1 MITQQPNVNNEN
13 REQYINDHLRAT
25 RLDETLQRMLNGKF
39 TLLREK
45 LRQMSFYALFKKNL
59 RVMHLDWSMEMLFSF
74 TLKSFSSLCLWIDF
88 DQIWLRFAASA
99 SQRHQKIANKNLL
112 LMRSSLAA
120 SASVSFCS
128 SRITDWL
135 RAETSSSCNRGV
147 VSDFHCFSDLR
158 FYKIF

>member
-45 LRQMSFYALFKKNL
+45 LRQMSFYTLLKKNL

-74 TLKSFSSLCLWIDF
+74 TLKSFSSRCLWSRPI
-88 DQIWLRFAASA
+88 
-99 SQRHQKIANKNLL
+99 
-112 LMRSSLAA
+112 LAK
-120 SASVSFCS
+120 V
-128 SRITDWL
+128 TYEY
-135 RAETSSSCNRGV
+135 ET
-147 VSDFHCFSDLR
+147 
-158 FYKIF
+158 

>member
-45 LRQMSFYALFKKNL
+45 LRQMSFYTLFKKNL

-74 TLKSFSSLCLWIDF
+74 TLKSFSSLCLGTDF
-88 DQIWLRFAASA
+88 DQIDLQPRLLNNT
-99 SQRHQKIANKNLL
+99 KITLSNTK
-112 LMRSSLAA
+112 
-120 SASVSFCS
+120 
-128 SRITDWL
+128 
-135 RAETSSSCNRGV
+135 
-147 VSDFHCFSDLR
+147 
-158 FYKIF
+158 